1 MIRYSRLRKHEECII
16 YLKDSH
22 LKIITPMIA
31 EFASDRST
39 WHNSNFIACLVS
51 IVLNVNLSG
60 IHPIIIPNYEF
71 YFYGKLSI
79 IYKLY
84 FCLSLVLREFRINS
98 DYLDDEGLT
107 DVEINSNDDSMKK
120 SFEKLMSF

>member
-1 MIRYSRLRKHEECII
+1 MHLFW
-16 YLKDSH
+16 KDSYF
-22 LKIITPMIA
+22 KIRRPTIA

-39 WHNSNFIACLVS
+39 CHNSNFIACLVS
-51 IVLNVNLSG
+51 IALNVNLSG
-60 IHPIIIPNYEF
+60 IQPIIIPYHEF

-107 DVEINSNDDSMKK
+107 DVEINLNDDAMKI
-120 SFEKLMSF
+120 SFAMLIIFQ